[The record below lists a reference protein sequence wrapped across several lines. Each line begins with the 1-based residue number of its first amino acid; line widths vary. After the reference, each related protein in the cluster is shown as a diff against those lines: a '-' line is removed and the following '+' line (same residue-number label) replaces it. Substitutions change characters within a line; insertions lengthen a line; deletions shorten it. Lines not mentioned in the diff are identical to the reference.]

1 MGFVC
6 LPTTKHIAVNFTEG
20 RKKTEAI
27 IRNVAPDKI
36 GVYNS
41 FRVLQRAEMDW

>member
-6 LPTTKHIAVNFTEG
+6 LPTTKHITVNFTEG
-20 RKKTEAI
+20 RKTEAI
-27 IRNVAPDKI
+27 VRNVAPDKI

-41 FRVLQRAEMDW
+41 LRVLQRAEMDW